1 MGIEQGR
8 RDDLE
13 SVGYLLVYLLKG
25 ALPWQK
31 VKAQTKEEK
40 MDKIMKKKINTLSES
55 FYHGTISI
63 KYSSLL
69 LFRGVCN
76 IY

>member
-40 MDKIMKKKINTLSES
+40 MDKIMKKKINTPSES

-63 KYSSLL
+63 TYKLII
-69 LFRGVCN
+69 V
-76 IY
+76 